1 MSEYFFVYTKILA
14 NFLPFIA
21 KIRANRTIQN
31 MPASKHSIQKRQK
44 SYQNYHKPVFQK
56 FGSHKSPLKTGLFP
70 LKVKQEHYRHFHLQC
85 SCFMGRFT

>member
-1 MSEYFFVYTKILA
+1 MSEL
-14 NFLPFIA
+14 LSCIA
-21 KIRANRTIQN
+21 EIRANLVIQN
-31 MPASKHSIQKRQK
+31 MLASKHSIQKRQK

-56 FGSHKSPLKTGLFP
+56 LGSHKGPLKAGPLP